1 VHDAGTPVS
10 KSLHPNGLTARRGAG
25 GTQSKLGAAGGSERY
40 GAATGVESTGE
51 RETDRF
57 LTLAALT
64 GFP

>member
-1 VHDAGTPVS
+1 M
-10 KSLHPNGLTARRGAG
+10 GLSRHRETNATLRCGGPARV
-25 GTQSKLGAAGGSERY
+25 GAAGGSERY